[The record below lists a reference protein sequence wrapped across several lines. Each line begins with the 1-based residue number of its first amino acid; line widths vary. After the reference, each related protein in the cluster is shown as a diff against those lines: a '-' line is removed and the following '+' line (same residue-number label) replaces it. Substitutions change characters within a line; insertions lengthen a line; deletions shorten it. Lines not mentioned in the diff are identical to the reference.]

1 MILSLLEDFV
11 WLLFRLFG
19 SVLLWVVLF
28 PVVWIVSLPVILIS
42 SLFEWRPYST
52 AVSDRMKSVH
62 EWWKEWGLIL
72 TP

>member
-1 MILSLLEDFV
+1 MIFSLLEDFL
-11 WLLFRLFG
+11 WLLLRFFG

-42 SLFEWRPYST
+42 SLFGKRPYFT
-52 AVSDRMKSVH
+52 AVSNRMKTVH
-62 EWWKEWGLIL
+62 EWWSEWGLIL

>member
-1 MILSLLEDFV
+1 MILSLLEDFL

-19 SVLLWVVLF
+19 SVLLWIVLF
-28 PVVWIVSLPVILIS
+28 PLVWIISFPVILIS
-42 SLFEWRPYST
+42 SLFEKQPYFT
-52 AVSDRMKSVH
+52 AVSDRMKAVH